1 MFMSNLHSL
10 AWHVEIKAAACDHE
24 ARAAPGK
31 AFGFISAAY
40 SELISPNQ
48 NSVVL
53 EDSNCKEITRRDAAR
68 LGNSIP
74 NSTGDEEDGS
84 PG

>member
-1 MFMSNLHSL
+1 MSNLHSL

-53 EDSNCKEITRRDAAR
+53 EDSK
-68 LGNSIP
+68 LQGNHKKGRGKAGKFHP
-74 NSTGDEEDGS
+74 KFHWG
-84 PG
+84 